1 MKHIYIL
8 GSCRTKFCLTRYH
21 SFNEWPFK
29 YNTCEILLYT
39 INEIFAFL
47 EIIFK
52 KNKNFHILKKFHE
65 TSCFKTFTNI
75 STNSFF
81 KQQQKFINEC
91 DIVVME
97 ISTLKDK
104 INNNNSYGFRFSSS
118 SELKHLIDK
127 TMKIYFPNKQLIL
140 IPHIYIPSLSYL
152 FNRKKIEMI
161 LEKIVLEHKQ
171 KNINTLFFKPSLMF
185 FPHTDN
191 RYSKFSRDINHYNKN
206 GHQLFEKT
214 FFHFL
219 LENCN

>member
-8 GSCRTKFCLTRYH
+8 GSCRTKFGLNIH
-21 SFNEWPFK
+21 NSFNASIWPFK
-29 YNTCEILLYT
+29 YKACEILLYT

-47 EIIFK
+47 EIIFNK
-52 KNKNFHILKKFHE
+52 KKNFHILKRFHVPI
-65 TSCFKTFTNI
+65 CFKTFANI
-75 STNSFF
+75 SSTDSFF
-81 KQQQKFINEC
+81 EQHQNFINKC

-104 INNNNSYGFRFSSS
+104 INNKIISSS
-118 SELKHLIDK
+118 DLKFIIDK

-152 FNRKKIEMI
+152 FNRKKLEII
-161 LEKIVLEHKQ
+161 IEKIVNERKQ
-171 KNINTLFFKPSLMF
+171 KNINILFFKPSLMF

-191 RYSKFSRDINHYNKN
+191 RYSKFFRDINHYNKN

-214 FFHFL
+214 FFNFL
-219 LENCN
+219 LENCS

>member
-8 GSCRTKFCLTRYH
+8 GTCRTKFCLTRYR

-47 EIIFK
+47 EIIFN

-65 TSCFKTFTNI
+65 KSCFITFTNI
-75 STNSFF
+75 NNTDSFF
-81 KQQQKFINEC
+81 EQHQKFINKC

-104 INNNNSYGFRFSSS
+104 INNKIISSS
-118 SELKHLIDK
+118 DLKFIIDK
-127 TMKIYFPNKQLIL
+127 TMKNFFPNKQLIL

-152 FNRKKIEMI
+152 FNRKKLEMI
-161 LEKIVLEHKQ
+161 LEKIVIERKQ
-171 KNINTLFFKPSLMF
+171 KNINTLLFKPSIMF
-185 FPHTDN
+185 YPHTDN
-191 RYSKFSRDINHYNKN
+191 RYNKFFIDINHYNKK

-214 FFHFL
+214 FFNFL